1 MGLCSPGAEHRVDAT
16 AAVSQSCPRHLRIP
30 LGENIP
36 KGELAQAQLV
46 FTPSQRV
53 CKAPSP
59 GRIGCFKLHGAAIK
73 GVLGSPLKGE
83 DRSPA
88 LGDSQGTFRADH
100 STVPA
105 TNRHL
110 LNCCPKIEH
119 KAGKYFACSSK
130 SRLLDAADTGALI
143 GGQGWV
149 RGYPPPNH
157 VLPTE
162 ALGGDL
168 HLQLGTTAEPPLLRL
183 SHPQP
188 PRPAL
193 PHSNYQ
199 GLSYRIKY

>member
-1 MGLCSPGAEHRVDAT
+1 MGLCSPGAERRVDAT
-16 AAVSQSCPRHLRIP
+16 AAVSQSCPRHLHIP
-30 LGENIP
+30 LGKNIP
-36 KGELAQAQLV
+36 KGELGQTQLV
-46 FTPSQRV
+46 FVPSQRV
-53 CKAPSP
+53 CKVPSP

-83 DRSPA
+83 DHSPA

-110 LNCCPKIEH
+110 LNCSPKIEH

-130 SRLLDAADTGALI
+130 TRLLDAADTGALI

-149 RGYPPPNH
+149 QGYPPPNH

-162 ALGGDL
+162 ALGKIC
-168 HLQLGTTAEPPLLRL
+168 T
-183 SHPQP
+183 S
-188 PRPAL
+188 
-193 PHSNYQ
+193 S
-199 GLSYRIKY
+199 